1 MKFPQRI
8 RRLIPGTLGA
18 AMFAVI
24 VVAALTPNVGVVSAQ
39 VNAQYTSVNQTPT
52 LFEYAL
58 IGILVVAILAAI
70 IGLLVFRRRNRGGPG
85 GEGGVAAWEQPPG
98 GSPGSTAG
106 TDYTGGPGGL
116 SPAGAAGYGAAGA
129 GVAAG
134 AYDESASP
142 EAGPDWVEP
151 AEAGTLGAGAGAAAG
166 SGEEPDIDRLMKEL
180 DQISDD
186 ILKKTPPKRGLPPP

>member
-1 MKFPQRI
+1 M
-8 RRLIPGTLGA
+8 L
-18 AMFAVI
+18 AVI
-24 VVAALTPNVGVVSAQ
+24 IVAALTPNVGVVSAQ

-52 LFEYAL
+52 LLEYAL

-85 GEGGVAAWEQPPG
+85 GEAGVAAWQQPPG
-98 GSPGSTAG
+98 GSPGSEAG
-106 TDYTGGPGGL
+106 TGYTGGPGGGGL
-116 SPAGAAGYGAAGA
+116 SPAGAAGYEAAGAGVGVGA

-151 AEAGTLGAGAGAAAG
+151 AEAGTLGAGAGAAAM

-186 ILKKTPPKRGLPPP
+186 ILKKTPPKRGSSPP